1 MIETITLPVTGMKC
15 GGCETNVVNKLN
27 TIAGIKSVQASSKDN
42 KVEVAFEKEKTD
54 LDAIKAAITAA
65 GYFPE

>member
-1 MIETITLPVTGMKC
+1 MIETITLSVTGMKC
-15 GGCETNVVNKLN
+15 GGCETNVINKLK
-27 TIAGIKSVQASSKDN
+27 TMAGVKTVQASSKDN
-42 KVEVAFEKEKTD
+42 KVEVAFENEKSD